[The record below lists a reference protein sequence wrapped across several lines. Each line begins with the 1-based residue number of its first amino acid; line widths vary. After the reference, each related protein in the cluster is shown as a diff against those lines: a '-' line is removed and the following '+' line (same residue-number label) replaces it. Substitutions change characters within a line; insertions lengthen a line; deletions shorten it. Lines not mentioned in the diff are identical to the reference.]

1 MKEGISNVN
10 DLSRH
15 LAEKSRNLENEI
27 NETFDRLLRIVE
39 ERRNQIVLELQQREA
54 AKQETLCKA
63 KTVVVPRLT
72 IKLN

>member
-63 KTVVVPRLT
+63 KTT

>member
-54 AKQETLCKA
+54 AKQENLCKA
-63 KTVVVPRLT
+63 KTT